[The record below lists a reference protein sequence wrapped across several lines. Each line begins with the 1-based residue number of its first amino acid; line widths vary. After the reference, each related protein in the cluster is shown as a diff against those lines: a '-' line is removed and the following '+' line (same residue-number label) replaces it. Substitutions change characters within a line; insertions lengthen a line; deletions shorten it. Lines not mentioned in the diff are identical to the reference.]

1 MKKTTKRTVL
11 ICSIFMAAI
20 MLLGFV
26 TAGFQQWSIDEMKDN
41 AARKV
46 NPDNFYTAECLTLVD
61 SNTGDGIAVD
71 VNEKNGVIT
80 LDGTADTDIT
90 LDVGSVVLNKGE
102 YTLTAIDGAS
112 NATIYMTATVSGEE
126 TKFDFTPGNTITISA
141 DNTSVDLTIYIKQD
155 TKLNNL
161 KVLPVI
167 VEGEESASYWN

>member
-1 MKKTTKRTVL
+1 MKKSTRTTL
-11 ICSIFMAAI
+11 IICAIFMAAV

-46 NPDNFYTAECLTLVD
+46 NPDNLYTAECLTLVD

-71 VNEKNGVIT
+71 VNEKNGVIK

-90 LDVGSVVLNKGE
+90 LEVGTVVLNAGE

-112 NATIYMTATVSGEE
+112 NATIYMTATIGE
-126 TKFDFTPGNTITISA
+126 TVYKFDFTPGNTISVTA
-141 DNTSVDLTIYIKQD
+141 DNTTVSLSIHIMQD

-161 KVLPVI
+161 QVLPVI
-167 VEGEESASYWN
+167 VEGKESASYWN

>member
-61 SNTGDGIAVD
+61 SNTGDGIVVN

-90 LDVGSVVLNKGE
+90 LDVGTVVLNKGE

-112 NATIYMTATVSGEE
+112 NATIYMTAKIGSTEY
-126 TKFDFTPGNTITISA
+126 KFDFTPGNTITVAS
-141 DNTSVDLTIYIKQD
+141 DNTNVSLSIYIKEE
-155 TKLNNL
+155 TKLDNL
-161 KVLPVI
+161 KILPVI
-167 VEGEESASYWN
+167 VAGDESASYWN